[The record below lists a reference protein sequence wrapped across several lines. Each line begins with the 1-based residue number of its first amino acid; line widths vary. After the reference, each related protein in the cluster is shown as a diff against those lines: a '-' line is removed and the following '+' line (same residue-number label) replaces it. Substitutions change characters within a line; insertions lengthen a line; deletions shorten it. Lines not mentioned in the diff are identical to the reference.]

1 MTHKF
6 DDFIYIL
13 SGLIFVT
20 IKTVKTNA
28 YIMINSVLEFMNVV
42 LINCLLKGVDH
53 ASPFFLLA
61 LQERLVSSRDDLRLL
76 LCVHFFLKFI

>member
-20 IKTVKTNA
+20 IKTVKTNS
-28 YIMINSVLEFMNVV
+28 YIMINSVLEFMYVV
-42 LINCLLKGVDH
+42 VINCLLKGVDH
-53 ASPFFLLA
+53 SSPFFLLA
-61 LQERLVSSRDDLRLL
+61 LQESLVSSRDGLRFLL
-76 LCVHFFLKFI
+76 NVHLFLKLI